1 MPDAPVD
8 ATPVAPDAPVDAT
21 PVAPDAPVVPVLGV
35 VSTELL
41 DGDIV
46 KATFSDGTYIEFPL

>member
-1 MPDAPVD
+1 MPKNQVDAPVEN
-8 ATPVAPDAPVDAT
+8 
-21 PVAPDAPVVPVLGV
+21 PVVPISSAEV

-46 KATFSDGTYIEFPL
+46 KATYADGSIFEFAL